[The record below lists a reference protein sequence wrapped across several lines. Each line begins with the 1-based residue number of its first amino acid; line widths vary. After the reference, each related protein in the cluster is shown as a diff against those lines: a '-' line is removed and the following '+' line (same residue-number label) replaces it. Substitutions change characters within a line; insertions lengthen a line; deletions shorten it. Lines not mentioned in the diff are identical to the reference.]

1 MSRKDTT
8 ISVALTTYNG
18 CPFIGPQLESIGA
31 QTRRPDEIV
40 VGDDQSSDETP
51 AVVQVFASGCGIPVR
66 WQRNATRLGYV
77 RNFEQVVS
85 RCSGDI
91 VVFSDHD
98 DIWAPHKLARLEA
111 ALHKEPDALGVFS
124 NGVLIDEQ
132 GEMLP
137 GTLFEK
143 CVFDAGERAAF
154 RGGDALAVLVKRN
167 VVTGA
172 TLAVRRS
179 ALLRLLPFD
188 SFWPHD
194 YYLALALSV
203 LGRLLIVNEPLV
215 YYRRHAQQQI
225 GFPTAGWQGTLKQVR
240 GQTAEA
246 CRQESEAYE
255 RLCTRLVALGG
266 LEPRHPV
273 LETLRGKG
281 RLLAQRAE
289 MRARRSRAPLL
300 MWQGIREGGYKQYG
314 IGWAQLVLDV
324 VAFGVGPD
332 SASS

>member
-1 MSRKDTT
+1 MSRNDAT

-31 QTRRPDEIV
+31 QIRPPDEVV
-40 VGDDQSSDETP
+40 VGDDQSSDDTA
-51 AVVQVFASGCGIPVR
+51 AVVQAFASRSGIPTF

-77 RNFEQVVS
+77 RNFEHVVR

-91 VVFSDHD
+91 VVFADHD
-98 DIWAPHKLARLEA
+98 DVWAPHKLARLEA

-143 CVFDAGERAAF
+143 CAFDALERAAF

-179 ALLRLLPFD
+179 ALLPLMPFD

-194 YYLALALSV
+194 YYLALALSA

-225 GFPTAGWQGTLKQVR
+225 GFPTASWQGTLKVVR

-246 CRQESEAYE
+246 CRLEAEAYE
-255 RLCTRLVALGG
+255 QLCTRLVSWGVAQG
-266 LEPRHPV
+266 HPV

-281 RLLAQRAE
+281 RQLIQRAE

-300 MWQGIREGGYKQYG
+300 MWRGIRDGGYKQYG
-314 IGWAQLVLDV
+314 IGWGQLVLDV
-324 VAFGVGPD
+324 VAFGVGAD
-332 SASS
+332 SAPR